1 MAESS
6 VRFASPETASLPLR
20 YIPLPLCGPSP
31 LEIRGESKR
40 HAW

>member
-6 VRFASPETASLPLR
+6 VRFASPETAPLSLR
-20 YIPLPLCGPSP
+20 YTPLPLCGPFP